1 MSGPIENSPSNAN
14 SSSSTNSPSNANSS
28 SRTNSP
34 LILNPPSLD
43 ITNSVYLNNISSLL
57 PINNISSG
65 LPVNVMSTSSNK
77 SNKCDVNYNTV
88 TYSISDADY
97 NQLSNIMSPDT
108 MNMLNILK
116 TTTTIKSNPN
126 NKVNTVTLCVDK
138 KCPNGNNPV
147 NFGKMINKNYNE
159 YVCVFAPDQESNVDG
174 SVSLKCKES
183 LLLKKEESNLPY
195 DVCVS
200 LPNMYLPN
208 FQ

>member
-1 MSGPIENSPSNAN
+1 MSDTIENSPSSAN
-14 SSSSTNSPSNANSS
+14 NS
-28 SRTNSP
+28 
-34 LILNPPSLD
+34 LILNPPSMD
-43 ITNSVYLNNISSLL
+43 NINPTYLNNISSL
-57 PINNISSG
+57 

-97 NQLSNIMSPDT
+97 NQLSNIVSPDT
-108 MNMLNILK
+108 MNILNTLK
-116 TTTTIKSNPN
+116 TKTTIKSSVNSN

-138 KCPNGNNPV
+138 KCPNGNNAI
-147 NFGKMINKNYNE
+147 NFGKMIGKNYNA
-159 YVCVFAPDQESNVDG
+159 YGCVFAPDQESNVDG

-183 LLLKKEESNLPY
+183 MLLKKEESNLPY